1 MRVLFVTDWKTLG
14 AFSVYRLI
22 GIFGQVSIPHH
33 VLVEQG
39 LYLYFNLDG
48 PRVGLIDWNRVMAKI
63 RLATAQL
70 APCRLV
76 PNPFERLGRLG
87 RDLDSESYQLYPM
100 F

>member
-1 MRVLFVTDWKTLG
+1 MYDWVMIYNGSLIPMRVLFVTDWKTLG

-48 PRVGLIDWNRVMAKI
+48 PRVGLID
-63 RLATAQL
+63 
-70 APCRLV
+70 
-76 PNPFERLGRLG
+76 
-87 RDLDSESYQLYPM
+87 
-100 F
+100 